1 LVHSSL
7 SCGTQ
12 TLFSSRSTRYCIH
25 KTQLTSRVI
34 HFTMSSSKPK
44 KVHYSSS
51 AKGGKSS
58 SGHTHRDSRDSGVG
72 SSSASDRASLG
83 TSPNESPFN
92 SQEIYTQRHNPSALN
107 EALDAANEEIR
118 MLRAEKAQL
127 EDLLAESNKENRAL
141 KKERNKL
148 EDEKHDLIEEL
159 EQEEQLNERL
169 KSRRSSPPNASANTT
184 ANSSAPRRTE
194 PPPLTNPRPSSR
206 RFSSSAGGAPPLAPQ
221 PPPNN
226 TQNPFTPLNERPGAF
241 AKQLPPQVSYSPSI
255 TPSTVSYTPSS
266 MAYAP
271 VPQSPGY
278 TTIAH
283 RPNPKR
289 NSQQERLY
297 PNDGKYHPYPV

>member
-1 LVHSSL
+1 
-7 SCGTQ
+7 
-12 TLFSSRSTRYCIH
+12 
-25 KTQLTSRVI
+25 
-34 HFTMSSSKPK
+34 MSSSKPK

-58 SGHTHRDSRDSGVG
+58 SGHKHRDSRDSGVG

-127 EDLLAESNKENRAL
+127 EDLLAESNRENRAL

-148 EDEKHDLIEEL
+148 EDDKTYLKNEL
-159 EQEEQLNERL
+159 KQEEKLNDRL
-169 KSRRSSPPNASANTT
+169 KSRRSSPSNADANTI
-184 ANSSAPRRTE
+184 ANSSAPRTNER
-194 PPPLTNPRPSSR
+194 PPLTNPRPTSR
-206 RFSSSAGGAPPLAPQ
+206 RFSSSGGAPPLAPQ

-226 TQNPFTPLNERPGAF
+226 TNPFTPLNERPGAF
-241 AKQLPPQVSYSPSI
+241 AKQPPQVSYSASI

-266 MAYAP
+266 MAYTP
-271 VPQSPGY
+271 VPQSPVY
-278 TTIAH
+278 TTVAH

>member
-1 LVHSSL
+1 
-7 SCGTQ
+7 
-12 TLFSSRSTRYCIH
+12 
-25 KTQLTSRVI
+25 
-34 HFTMSSSKPK
+34 MSSSKQK

-58 SGHTHRDSRDSGVG
+58 GHRHKESRDSGVG

-127 EDLLAESNKENRAL
+127 EDLLAESNRENRAL
-141 KKERNKL
+141 KKERQDL
-148 EDEKHDLIEEL
+148 EEENDDLKEDLEKEKR
-159 EQEEQLNERL
+159 LNERL
-169 KSRRSSPPNASANTT
+169 ISGRPSTSNPNAV
-184 ANSSAPRRTE
+184 ANSSVPRRND
-194 PPPLTNPRPSSR
+194 PPPATMSRPTTSR
-206 RFSSSAGGAPPLAPQ
+206 RFSTSRSGPPPLAPQ
-221 PPPNN
+221 APQTSAP
-226 TQNPFTPLNERPGAF
+226 NPFTPLSERPGAY
-241 AKQLPPQVSYSPSI
+241 AKPPPEVTYGTSI
-255 TPSTVSYTPSS
+255 ASSTVSYTPANP
-266 MAYAP
+266 AYAP
-271 VPQSPGY
+271 VTSPVY
-278 TTIAH
+278 TNIAQ